1 MKRNVLIYSLVS
13 LCLMICASCEKV
25 VTDVDIPDTPSKLV
39 VFAFISPEDTLIS
52 IKVGQSAPVYG
63 ERITTRDI
71 SNATVVMSSGGTS
84 VTAIQNM
91 GFNGYTIPASALPIV
106 AGGTYKLD
114 VSTPDGRRVTA
125 TCTVPTAPVVIDAA
139 EYLKRP
145 SPDNPGSN
153 EYRLLC
159 KWADQPGVKNYYRLD
174 VNMVG
179 AFVSDNDT
187 IFRYSEMQKGVTDD
201 AGADGQQQSLLFD
214 QVDFYDNSDNY
225 ALEYTLLVTDKGYY
239 DYHESR
245 FRYTGDDPFSE
256 PVIVKSNIEGGLGCF
271 GAYIRTVKRVKM

>member
-63 ERITTRDI
+63 ERISTRDI

-91 GFNGYTIPASALPIV
+91 GFNGYTIPVSALPIV
-106 AGGTYKLD
+106 AGGTYRLD
-114 VSTPDGRRVTA
+114 VSTPDGRRVAA

-139 EYLKRP
+139 EYLKRS
-145 SPDNPGSN
+145 SPDNFGSN

-201 AGADGQQQSLLFD
+201 TGADGQQLSLLFD

-245 FRYTGDDPFSE
+245 FRYIGDDPFSE

-271 GAYIRTVKRVKM
+271 GAYIKTVKRVKM